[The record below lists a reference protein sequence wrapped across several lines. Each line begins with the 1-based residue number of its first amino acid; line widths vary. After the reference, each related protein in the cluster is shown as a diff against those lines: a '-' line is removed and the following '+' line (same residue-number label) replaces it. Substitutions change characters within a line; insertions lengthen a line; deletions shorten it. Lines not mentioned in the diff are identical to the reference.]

1 MLAMGHYIVGVVT
14 VLVVVVA
21 VMLHYEASVFLSRLM
36 GRTKRSN
43 RKRILILVFGLLI
56 AHVAEIWIFGVASW
70 LLHFN
75 QDMGM
80 LASQHPV
87 GLLDY
92 IYLSATTYT
101 TLGYGDVV
109 PIGPIRAMYG
119 TESLT
124 GLVLITWSASLTF
137 LEMQRHWSEN
147 VNSDL

>member
-1 MLAMGHYIVGVVT
+1 MLTIDHTIVGIVT
-14 VLVVVVA
+14 LLVVIIA

-36 GRTKRSN
+36 SHTKRSN

-56 AHVAEIWIFGVASW
+56 AHVAEIWLFGITSW

-75 QDMGM
+75 EGTGV
-80 LASQHPV
+80 LIGQHPV

-109 PIGPIRAMYG
+109 PTGPIRAMYG

-124 GLVLITWSASLTF
+124 GFVLITWSASLTF
-137 LEMQRHWSEN
+137 LEMQKHWASAIK
-147 VNSDL
+147 